1 MQRMMAKK
9 VWSLRI
15 INFLMIVL
23 FISWVVLL
31 KYCCNNFDRITLL
44 EDELFNQSMF
54 QFELF
59 DIQEYYKLYNEDDSS
74 LYDEESDDEVY
85 SFIA

>member
-1 MQRMMAKK
+1 
-9 VWSLRI
+9 
-15 INFLMIVL
+15 
-23 FISWVVLL
+23 VVLL
-31 KYCCNNFDRITLL
+31 KYCCNNFDRITSL